1 MGFSHLEQFICR
13 RSVNEMST
21 DPWGET
27 NSPVVRSD
35 TDNQFENNFE
45 VDSSYTPLEDSQSY
59 IQTLERKLENIKKKT
74 KSEHL
79 VKSLSEKRESC
90 MRELLTANSET
101 VSTSEDIDETLHSNL
116 PKKWINPQQ
125 PIAASELG

>member
-59 IQTLERKLENIKKKT
+59 IQTLGKTFKKFDRGNLKT
-74 KSEHL
+74 KGL
-79 VKSLSEKRESC
+79 IIPKVLS
-90 MRELLTANSET
+90 
-101 VSTSEDIDETLHSNL
+101 V
-116 PKKWINPQQ
+116 
-125 PIAASELG
+125 